1 MKHKLTRREL
11 ATSVLSTAAAQAMP
25 QAPATADE
33 ELKAARDRL
42 KAAGDTLAKQAVP
55 MATEPAFQFRAS

>member
-11 ATSVLSTAAAQAMP
+11 ATAVLSTAAAQAMP